1 MRPQP
6 ETEDN
11 RFAMALRITDTEF
24 KLLRNL
30 IENECGIMLD
40 DGKAYL
46 VENRLCHILKR
57 YNCKSYGEFY
67 FKLKNGPS
75 HRELTD
81 QVVDA
86 IATNETSWFRD
97 ERPFRALADRVLPE
111 LYDKAI
117 KKRIGKIRIC
127 SAGCS
132 TGQEPY
138 SIAMEALDF
147 FGSRGGAEA
156 CREMVEVVGVDISRQ
171 SLKTAKA
178 GTYGAHSMK
187 RGMGGDR
194 LKRYFSKK
202 ENLWVVRP
210 PVRDLVSFY
219 RFNMRYPM
227 TGFGFFQVVF
237 LRNVIIYF
245 SDDFKRSILE
255 KATRVLAS
263 GGYLFMGTGE
273 TPGACA
279 ARYETV
285 EYEGAVFYRKT
296 SKNSC

>member
-6 ETEDN
+6 ETEGA
-11 RFAMALRITDTEF
+11 RRAMALKITDTEF
-24 KLLRNL
+24 KLLRNF

-57 YNCKSYGEFY
+57 CNCKSYGEFY

-75 HRELTD
+75 NRELTD

-97 ERPFRALADRVLPE
+97 ERPFRALAGRVLPE
-111 LYDKAI
+111 LYDKAR

-156 CREMVEVVGVDISRQ
+156 CRKMVEVIGVDISRQ
-171 SLKTAKA
+171 SLKTAKS

-187 RGMGGDR
+187 RGMVGDR

-202 ENLWVVRP
+202 ENLWVVRQ

-227 TGFGFFQVVF
+227 IGFGLFQVVF

-245 SDDFKRSILE
+245 SDGFKRSILE
-255 KATRVLAS
+255 KATRVLAP
-263 GGYLFMGTGE
+263 GGYLFTGTGE

-285 EYEGAVFYRKT
+285 EYEGAVFYRKI
-296 SKNSC
+296 SKNLC